1 MRNTPPPYTD
11 PTPLFR
17 HGGIAPADRAKLLD
31 FSASI
36 NPLGPPGSV
45 LQAIR
50 ASLPGIA
57 HYPDPDCR
65 ELTEKL
71 AALHGVEPSQIVVGN
86 GSNELIY
93 AIARAFQPRR
103 VAIAEPTYTEYL
115 RASLLVG
122 ARVDHWLAEGEDFDL
137 EPFDPQGADLVWF
150 CNPNNPTGGLWPQ
163 ASRTLIPWI
172 TAQSECCFV
181 VDEAFMPLCCW
192 DFARQMPP
200 AGFSLVQHTRELEN
214 LIVLRSL
221 TKQFA
226 LPGLRL
232 GYAITS
238 GAHAARLRAE
248 LPPWSV
254 NALAQVAGVAA
265 LADRQYSQRT
275 QEWIT
280 EEASPFSS
288 QQSLCARFTRCGEA
302 LRPITGCANF
312 HLLRLARGSAAQVQA
327 RLLERGLLVRNAAN
341 FVGLDDRYMRVA
353 VRTKA
358 DNERLVN
365 ALAEILEGEPCPA
378 P

>member
-1 MRNTPPPYTD
+1 MRKIPPPYTD

-50 ASLPGIA
+50 AALPGIA

-71 AALHGVEPSQIVVGN
+71 AAAHGVEPSQIVVGN

-93 AIARAFQPRR
+93 AIARAFQPKR

-122 ARVDHWLAEGEDFDL
+122 AQVDHWLAEGENFSL
-137 EPFDPQGADLVWF
+137 TPFDPEGADLVWL
-150 CNPNNPTGGLWPQ
+150 CNPNNPTGELWAGQ
-163 ASRTLIPWI
+163 ASQTLVPWMQAHSRTL
-172 TAQSECCFV
+172 FV
-181 VDEAFMPLCCW
+181 VDEAFISFCCW
-192 DFARQMPP
+192 DFPGMTPTLP
-200 AGFSLVQHTRELEN
+200 CSLVTAKLEN

-221 TKQFA
+221 TKLYA

-232 GYAITS
+232 GYAVTNPVR
-238 GAHAARLRAE
+238 AARLRAQ
-248 LPPWSV
+248 LAPWSV
-254 NALAQVAGVAA
+254 NHLAQVAGLAA
-265 LADRQYSQRT
+265 LGEAAYHQRT
-275 QEWIT
+275 KTWIV
-280 EEASPFSS
+280 EEICPFGAGGTYFHRLPHLSKVRLQVTS
-288 QQSLCARFTRCGEA
+288 VC
-302 LRPITGCANF
+302 NF
-312 HLLRLARGSAAQVQA
+312 MLLRLNQHTAPDVTAQLRQ
-327 RLLERGLLVRNAAN
+327 RGLLARDASN
-341 FVGLDDRYMRVA
+341 FVGLDDHYLRVA
-353 VRTKA
+353 VRTQTE
-358 DNERLVN
+358 NERLVN
-365 ALAEILEGEPCPA
+365 ELAEILEGGPCPA